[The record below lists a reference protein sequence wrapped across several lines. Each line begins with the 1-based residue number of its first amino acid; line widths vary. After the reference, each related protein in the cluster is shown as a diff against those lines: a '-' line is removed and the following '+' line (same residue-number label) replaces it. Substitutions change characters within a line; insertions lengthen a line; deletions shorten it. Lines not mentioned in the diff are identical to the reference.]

1 LDKRKIAQRER
12 EGKVWMAPM
21 KEEYVPNE
29 KYRNMFGVERSGYGC
44 ERVDLYLAQLEVAFK
59 KIREDNRALK
69 RDLAGQAMGAQ
80 PGQAPQGFSL
90 FPPDSEM
97 AAQLEQQGQYIMQ
110 LQAQLAEQQ
119 ELGRRQAGQRAQ
131 VSQMQQRAAD
141 PQVNEALMA
150 QLAALRGEADALRQ
164 QLRQQAAP
172 APVYQ
177 ISEEEQQGLIG
188 KVLVEARAQAGGVV
202 RAARQESETM
212 MRRARQTVDE
222 LKAEQERVHS
232 QLQGIS
238 YGLRNILRESA
249 GAEYQQ
255 RGEEFA
261 AS

>member
-1 LDKRKIAQRER
+1 
-12 EGKVWMAPM
+12 M

-29 KYRNMFGVERSGYGC
+29 KYRNMFGVERNGYGC

-59 KIREDNRALK
+59 KIREDNRSLK
-69 RDLAGQAMGAQ
+69 RDLAEQVMA
-80 PGQAPQGFSL
+80 APVGPAPQQQQGFSL
-90 FPPDSEM
+90 FPPENEL

-119 ELGRRQAGQRAQ
+119 DRNQRLSAQLGHL
-131 VSQMQQRAAD
+131 SQMQQAQPGSPQAA
-141 PQVNEALMA
+141 EALMA
-150 QLAALRGEADALRQ
+150 QIAALRSEADALRQ
-164 QLRQQAAP
+164 QLRQQVAAP
-172 APVYQ
+172 AAQVCQ

-188 KVLVEARAQAGGVV
+188 KVLVEARTQAEELV
-202 RAARQESETM
+202 RTARQEADVMT
-212 MRRARQTVDE
+212 RRARQKVDE
-222 LKAEQERVHS
+222 LRAEQERVHS

-249 GAEYQQ
+249 GVDYQQ